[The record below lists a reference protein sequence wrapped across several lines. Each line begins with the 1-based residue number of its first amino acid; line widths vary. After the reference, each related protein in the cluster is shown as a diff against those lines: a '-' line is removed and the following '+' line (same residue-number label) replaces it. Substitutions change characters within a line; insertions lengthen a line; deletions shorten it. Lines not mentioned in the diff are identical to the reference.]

1 MRPAECAVALCLL
14 NDDLLAFG
22 VDLQIIVAFDLQLTA
37 QFFRQNETSQAVY
50 TAHNSRI
57 FHFQMFLSV
66 LTVLHEIRILTD
78 DVAFYRDSLPHMY
91 AAADGSKKCTFISI
105 VKAGN
110 IP

>member
-1 MRPAECAVALCLL
+1 MK
-14 NDDLLAFG
+14 AFVG
-22 VDLQIIVAFDLQLTA
+22 SPVVVDGNSMYPTLHNGEIMMMSKL
-37 QFFRQNETSQAVY
+37 

>member
-1 MRPAECAVALCLL
+1 
-14 NDDLLAFG
+14 
-22 VDLQIIVAFDLQLTA
+22 
-37 QFFRQNETSQAVY
+37 
-50 TAHNSRI
+50 
-57 FHFQMFLSV
+57 MFLSV

-78 DVAFYRDSLPHMY
+78 DIAFYRDSLPHMY